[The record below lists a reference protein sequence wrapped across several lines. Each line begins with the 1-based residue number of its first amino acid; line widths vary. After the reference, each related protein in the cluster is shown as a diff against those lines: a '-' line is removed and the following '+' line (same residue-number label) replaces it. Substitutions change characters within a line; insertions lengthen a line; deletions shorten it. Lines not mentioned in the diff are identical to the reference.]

1 MKNIVILRGVPG
13 SGKSTYAAKNYPSF
27 KVFENDQFFMK
38 DGSYQYDP
46 KKIGEACTACQCKA
60 LLAMSKGE
68 DVVISN
74 THTHLWEFF
83 IYVNMAN
90 VFGYN
95 MKVIHLRNR
104 FKNVHNVPDET
115 VQRMEYEYEPY
126 PNETEV
132 RNYLSEEEFA
142 TLL

>member
-13 SGKSTYAAKNYPSF
+13 SGKSTYAAKNYPDY
-27 KVFENDQFFMK
+27 KLLENDQFFMK

-46 KKIGEACTACQCKA
+46 KKIGEAVAACQCKA
-60 LLAMSKGE
+60 ICAMSRGE
-68 DVVISN
+68 DIVIAN
-74 THTHLWEFF
+74 THTHVWEFF
-83 IYVNMAN
+83 VYCNLATAFN
-90 VFGYN
+90 YN
-95 MKVIHLRNR
+95 LTIIRLRNR

-142 TLL
+142 ALL